1 MDTAEGA
8 GPCSFCEAGPAEVGH
23 LISGP
28 GGVWICDSCV
38 RACYE
43 IIESLAQQKAN
54 AAVPIDDPVMATIA
68 QVQQVAQQGRKEQA
82 ITAYEQ
88 LWTQVERPLH
98 RVSVAHYLADLQD
111 DPAEELLWDE
121 RALAAAAEVEPHD
134 THIAPLRASLH
145 VNAAG
150 ALFKLGRRDDA
161 RQQLEAARQ
170 AQDDLPEDGYGRL
183 VRARIDALTA
193 EVNGQQTLL

>member
-1 MDTAEGA
+1 MESAEGA
-8 GPCSFCEAGPAEVGH
+8 GPCSFCGAEVAEVGH

-28 GGVWICDSCV
+28 GVWICDACV

-43 IIESLAQQKAN
+43 IIESVAQQKAT
-54 AAVPIDDPVMATIA
+54 AAVPMDDPIMATIA
-68 QVQQVAQQGRKEQA
+68 QVQQVAQQGHKEQA
-82 ITAYEQ
+82 IAAYEQ

-111 DPAEELLWDE
+111 DPAEELRWDE
-121 RALAAAAEVEPHD
+121 LALAAAAEVESHD
-134 THIAPLRASLH
+134 GDVAPLRASLH

-150 ALFKLGRRDDA
+150 ALFKLDRLDDA
-161 RQQLEAARQ
+161 RQQLDAARQ
-170 AQDDLPEDGYGRL
+170 AQEHLPEDGYGRL